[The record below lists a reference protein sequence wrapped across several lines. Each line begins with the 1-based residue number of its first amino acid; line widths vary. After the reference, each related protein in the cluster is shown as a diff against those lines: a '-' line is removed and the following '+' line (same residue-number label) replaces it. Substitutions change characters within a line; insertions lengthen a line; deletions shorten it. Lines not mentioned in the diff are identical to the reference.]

1 VSTILGDPASTSA
14 LGGALRRQALRLVAT
29 DERLGETTR
38 RMVRQGGTDP
48 TLRERELVLQVAEQL
63 DRIGGLLQAL
73 ATDVVED
80 AAKVR
85 QLVAEAARSDLVVDG
100 HHVVEAPGPS
110 RADPASRL
118 AARDHLQ
125 QLLNRVTAQDA
136 RTRARL
142 LRELEGSS
150 AALARTSERARL
162 GHD

>member
-1 VSTILGDPASTSA
+1 MSTIPGDPASTSA
-14 LGGALRRQALRLVAT
+14 LGGALRQHSLRLLAI
-29 DERLGETTR
+29 DERLRDAAR
-38 RMVRQGGTDP
+38 RVGRQGGPDP
-48 TLRERELVLQVAEQL
+48 TPHERELVLQVAEQL

-80 AAKVR
+80 AARVR
-85 QLVAEAARSDLVVDG
+85 QLSAEAARSDLVVDG

-118 AARDHLQ
+118 AVREHLQ

-150 AALARTSERARL
+150 AALARISERARL